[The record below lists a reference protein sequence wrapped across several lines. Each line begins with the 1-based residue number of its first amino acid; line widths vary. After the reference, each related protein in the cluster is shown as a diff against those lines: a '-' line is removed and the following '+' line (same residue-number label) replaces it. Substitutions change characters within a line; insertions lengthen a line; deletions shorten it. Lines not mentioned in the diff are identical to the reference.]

1 MSDALVSEHLQL
13 EPAGA
18 PAQSVASTSQTDLV
32 ATKIDELSAVRARL
46 ANLAAEQQADID
58 DLLSFDLDIKRQV
71 DAVRATFA
79 TQAADLAV
87 QAKLLEE
94 AIKAQTLLI
103 GHTVKGR
110 DLQCVWSKPSVK
122 WNDDKLT
129 GYATAHPEILAFRTI
144 GKPSAAIR

>member
-13 EPAGA
+13 ELAGA
-18 PAQSVASTSQTDLV
+18 PAQPVG
-32 ATKIDELSAVRARL
+32 ATPQEAAVVVKIDELNGLRTRL
-46 ANLAAEQQADID
+46 ANMAAEQQTAID
-58 DLLSFDLDIKRQV
+58 DLLGFDLDIKRQV

-79 TQAADLAV
+79 TQTADLAA

-103 GHTVKGR
+103 GHTVKGG
-110 DLQCVWSKPSVK
+110 DLQCVWSKPSAK

-129 GYATAHPEILAFRTI
+129 GYATAHPEILAFHTV
-144 GKPSAAIR
+144 GKPSVAIR